1 MSLPK
6 NNPQIESLGGLM
18 GIQELAKFLDISP
31 ASLRRWELSG
41 HLPESIRIGPKR
53 VRKWR
58 KREIAEWLTFHS
70 NGGIWKVP
78 NSGFISDMQWCCL
91 RNEIN
96 QGVWGSKFHKWG
108 FSTSRGTRAQN
119 FPENRTPMS
128 PLIANNWM
136 ILKTRLYFGWQPS
149 LRL

>member
-6 NNPQIESLGGLM
+6 NNPETESLGGLM

-78 NSGFISDMQWCCL
+78 NSGSSSDMQ
-91 RNEIN
+91 
-96 QGVWGSKFHKWG
+96 
-108 FSTSRGTRAQN
+108 
-119 FPENRTPMS
+119 
-128 PLIANNWM
+128 
-136 ILKTRLYFGWQPS
+136 
-149 LRL
+149 